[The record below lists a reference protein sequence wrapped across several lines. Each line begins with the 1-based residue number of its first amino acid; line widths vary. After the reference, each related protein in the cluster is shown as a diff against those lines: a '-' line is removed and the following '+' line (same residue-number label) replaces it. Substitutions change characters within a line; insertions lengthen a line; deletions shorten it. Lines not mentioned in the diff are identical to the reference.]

1 MTYLVALAGLG
12 NFKMAVPPDMRSTFP
27 PQLSESFFSL
37 FLTCATSFPTGR
49 FRTRSSDD
57 RELSSR
63 GCPLIRKKSPN
74 ETHKGKTN
82 TNNIFDDVKRTKKAG
97 HS

>member
-1 MTYLVALAGLG
+1 
-12 NFKMAVPPDMRSTFP
+12 MAVWPDILTTFP

-37 FLTCATSFPTGR
+37 FLTCVASFPTGR

-63 GCPLIRKKSPN
+63 GCQLIRKESLN
-74 ETHKGKTN
+74 DLHTKTKQKP
-82 TNNIFDDVKRTKKAG
+82 TIFSNNNYKDVKEQRKKG
-97 HS
+97 ILEISRYMIVN

>member
-1 MTYLVALAGLG
+1 
-12 NFKMAVPPDMRSTFP
+12 MAVPPDMRMTFP

-37 FLTCATSFPTGR
+37 FFTCATSFPTGR

-63 GCPLIRKKSPN
+63 GCQLLIREESLN
-74 ETHKGKTN
+74 ETLKSKTK
-82 TNNIFDDVKRTKKAG
+82 TNNIFEDVKRTKKAG
-97 HS
+97 HP

>member
-1 MTYLVALAGLG
+1 
-12 NFKMAVPPDMRSTFP
+12 MRTTFP

-37 FLTCATSFPTGR
+37 FFTCATSFPTGR

-63 GCPLIRKKSPN
+63 GCQLIRKESPN
-74 ETHKGKTN
+74 ETLKSKTK
-82 TNNIFDDVKRTKKAG
+82 TSNIFEDVKRTKKAG
-97 HS
+97 HP